1 MKGKIVLALVLLLA
15 LLAGCGEQAAP
26 DGSVPTSGSQSA
38 PQGTEET
45 EGDAL
50 SPEELEQLEGLA
62 FCYERYCG
70 GRSLD
75 QGETVEATSWMAI
88 AYPSP
93 WRKRRNGSISTTTT
107 GNPGTAWPSW
117 KRPGSRTG
125 PLRSPTAGSTRRGT
139 STR

>member
-62 FCYERYCG
+62 FCYERY
-70 GRSLD
+70 
-75 QGETVEATSWMAI
+75 
-88 AYPSP
+88 
-93 WRKRRNGSISTTTT
+93 
-107 GNPGTAWPSW
+107 
-117 KRPGSRTG
+117 
-125 PLRSPTAGSTRRGT
+125 
-139 STR
+139 